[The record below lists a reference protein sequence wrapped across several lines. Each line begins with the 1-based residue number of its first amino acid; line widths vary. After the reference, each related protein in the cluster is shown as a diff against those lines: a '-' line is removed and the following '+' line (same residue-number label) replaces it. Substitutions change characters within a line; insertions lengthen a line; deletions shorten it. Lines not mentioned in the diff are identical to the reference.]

1 MMTPYDKLKSLPHAE
16 KYLKPDITFKQLDAI
31 AKKPTLT
38 LGGSYKRLAPS
49 CSIQSLVKLQRPH
62 ENHLHAATFQAHLW
76 IGIYCKNGFSS

>member
-1 MMTPYDKLKSLPHAE
+1 MMI
-16 KYLKPDITFKQLDAI
+16 KPDITFKQLDAI

-76 IGIYCKNGFSS
+76 IGIYSGKASPAKLGDLLF